1 MADVQALQQ
10 ELAHARRQ
18 LADMAAAQDAF
29 MQRVVHDLRA
39 PLRHVTSY
47 GALVQ
52 ELLGELP
59 GAEEPVAEA
68 LDCLATMEQ
77 SARRMALML
86 DGLRAIA
93 DAGRA
98 PLQSVRVDLAAA
110 LHEARTLL
118 TGAEAGRGVQWQVD
132 AELPAVQAD
141 PALLR
146 QLLRELLANALKF
159 TRGRE
164 PARIAVRAQQ
174 QGASVRISVQDNGAG
189 FEPERAGQV
198 FGVFERLHR
207 ESEFEGVG
215 AGLALCQTIAE
226 RHGARLSATA
236 QPGEG
241 CTVQLDW
248 PAAYTSPG

>member
-1 MADVQALQQ
+1 MADTQALQQ
-10 ELAHARRQ
+10 QLAQARQQ

-29 MQRVVHDLRA
+29 MQRVVHDLGA

-47 GALVQ
+47 GTLVR
-52 ELLGELP
+52 ELLAELP
-59 GAEEPVAEA
+59 PEDTVAEA
-68 LDCLATMEQ
+68 QDCVATMEQ

-86 DGLRAIA
+86 DGLRALA

-98 PLQSVRVDLAAA
+98 PLQLQPVDLSAA

-118 TGAEAGRGVQWQVD
+118 AASEAGRPVQWQVD
-132 AELPAVQAD
+132 DALPAVQAD

-164 PARIAVRAQQ
+164 PARIAVRAQR
-174 QGASVRISVQDNGAG
+174 QGERVHIAVQDNGAG
-189 FEPERAGQV
+189 FEPERAGPL

-215 AGLALCQTIAE
+215 AGLALCQAIAQ
-226 RHGARLSATA
+226 RHGARISATA
-236 QPGEG
+236 QPGGG

-248 PAAYTSPG
+248 PAA

>member
-18 LADMAAAQDAF
+18 LADMAAAQDVF

-47 GALVQ
+47 GALVR

-59 GAEEPVAEA
+59 GAAEPVSEA

-98 PLQSVRVDLAAA
+98 PLQPAPVDLATAVQ
-110 LHEARTLL
+110 EARTLL
-118 TGAEAGRGVQWQVD
+118 VASEAGRAVHWQVD
-132 AELPAVQAD
+132 ADLPAVQAV

-164 PARIAVRAQQ
+164 PARIAVHAQR
-174 QGASVRISVQDNGAG
+174 QGASVCITVQDNGAG
-189 FEPERAGQV
+189 FEPERAGQL

-215 AGLALCQTIAE
+215 AGLALCRAIAE
-226 RHGARLSATA
+226 RHGARISADA
-236 QPGEG
+236 RLGEG

-248 PAAYTSPG
+248 PAAYTSLG